1 MTQGSGSGFSVSRQA
16 LISARDA
23 AETAS
28 RSISSAAKVKLANT
42 TPGVISAHPGWKSSA
57 ALRTCLEAWETR
69 IRQLSAQVDLIN
81 KNLGYTLASYNTAE
95 EKTVGGIQG
104 MAAKQTGE
112 TA

>member
-1 MTQGSGSGFSVSRQA
+1 MAQSSGSGFSVSRQA

-28 RSISSAAKVKLANT
+28 RSISSAAKVKLENT

-69 IRQLSAQVDLIN
+69 VRQLSSQVDLIN
-81 KNLGYTLASYNTAE
+81 KNLGYTLTSYNTAE
-95 EKTVGGIQG
+95 EKTVRSIQDMTAG
-104 MAAKQTGE
+104 RTGE